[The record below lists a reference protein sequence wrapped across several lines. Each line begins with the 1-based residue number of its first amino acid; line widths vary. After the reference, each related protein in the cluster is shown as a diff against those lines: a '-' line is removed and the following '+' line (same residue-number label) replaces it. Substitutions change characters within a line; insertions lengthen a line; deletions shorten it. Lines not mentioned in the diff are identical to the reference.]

1 MNRAGAF
8 LFACAGM
15 IGLAF
20 LLPSGAAA
28 SWPGGSLA
36 NVPLCTATGDQSD
49 AVSIPDGAG
58 GAIVAWWDIRN
69 GETSADI
76 YAQRISAAGVA
87 LWATDGVPVCTA
99 AGGQFYP
106 VIVADGAGGAIV
118 TWQDSRSG
126 GTDIYAQRISAAGA
140 VQWVSSGIAVCTV
153 AGDQYG
159 VVGATDGAGGVIV
172 GWWDFRN
179 GGGDTF
185 VQRISA
191 AGAVQWAAGGVLI
204 GANGRDPAIVTDGAG
219 GAIVAWQDYRSG
231 FYSDVYAQRVSAG
244 GAIQWPTNG
253 VPISAADANQA
264 IPAIVADGAGGA
276 IVAWGDSRDSVYWD
290 IYAQKVSSSGAVQWT
305 VDGVALCTAAGQQY
319 YLAMATDGAGGA
331 IVTWEDAR
339 NGSSLDIYA
348 QRISTAGL
356 AQWTTDGVEICTF
369 EGTQANV
376 TIAADGAGGAAIAW
390 ADGRTG
396 TTDDIYVQKISAGGV
411 IQWPVNG
418 GAVCSA
424 ANYQYGPVIVANGT
438 GDVIVAWNDLRNGN
452 TDIYAHGFDSQGSAL
467 YPMPR
472 ITSIRDIPNDQGGK
486 VRVAWNCSSRDG
498 LPALEISLYGIWRE
512 ASDTA
517 AQAALAAGASLSSED
532 RQAPLAQPGVFRMT
546 IEGNKT
552 LYWEGV
558 GTVAA
563 RGQSTY
569 TYVAPTLQDSTSAGP
584 AQTVFMVDAH
594 LAFEPG
600 FYDSAADSG
609 YSVDNLAPA
618 TPAPFTG
625 RYLGNS
631 TALHW
636 GRSVAYDMAGYRL
649 YRGDVPDFV
658 PGPANFVVARTDTG
672 FVDQVA
678 GNHFYQL
685 YAVDIHGNLS
695 ARALLSPQQ
704 TSAVPG
710 LLPGAP
716 RLLPN
721 VPNPFNPLT
730 TIRYELPFATA
741 VDLAIYDARGHLIAQ
756 LRSGEREAAGRHEVA
771 WSGRDHLGREVGA
784 GVYIYRLKAGRYE
797 SSRRMTLLK

>member
-1 MNRAGAF
+1 MNRSGAF

-15 IGLAF
+15 IVLAM
-20 LLPSGAAA
+20 LLPNGAAA
-28 SWPGGSLA
+28 AWPGGSLA
-36 NVPLCTATGDQSD
+36 NVPLCTATGDQSG

-58 GAIVAWWDIRN
+58 GAIVAWWDLRN
-69 GETSADI
+69 GESNADI

-87 LWATDGVPVCTA
+87 QWATDGVPVCTA
-99 AGGQFYP
+99 ASSQVYP
-106 VIVADGAGGAIV
+106 KLVADGAGGAIV
-118 TWQDSRSG
+118 TWQDYRSG
-126 GTDIYAQRISAAGA
+126 TVDIYAQRISADGA
-140 VQWVSSGIAVCTV
+140 VQWPSSGVAVCTV
-153 AGDQYG
+153 AGGEYD
-159 VVGATDGAGGVIV
+159 VVGVSDGAGGAIIA
-172 GWWDFRN
+172 WWDFRN
-179 GGGDTF
+179 GGGDAF

-191 AGAVQWAAGGVLI
+191 AGAVQWTAGGVLLA
-204 GANGRDPAIVTDGAG
+204 ANGRAPAIVTDGAG

-231 FYSDVYAQRVSAG
+231 FYSDVYAQRISAG
-244 GAIQWPTNG
+244 GLAQWATNG
-253 VPISAADANQA
+253 VAISAADANQG
-264 IPAIVADGAGGA
+264 PPSVVADGAGGA
-276 IVAWGDSRDSVYWD
+276 VVAWADSRTSAYWD
-290 IYAQKVSSSGAVQWT
+290 IYAQKVSSSGVVQWT
-305 VDGVALCTAAGQQY
+305 VDGVALCTASGQQY
-319 YLAMATDGAGGA
+319 YPVMAADGAGGG
-331 IVTWEDAR
+331 IVAWEDAR

-348 QRISTAGL
+348 QRISTNGVV
-356 AQWTTDGVEICTF
+356 QWTTDGVEICTF
-369 EGTQANV
+369 EGAQASAA
-376 TIAADGAGGAAIAW
+376 IAADGAGGAAIAW
-390 ADGRTG
+390 VDGRAG
-396 TTDDIYVQKISAGGV
+396 TADDIYIQKISAGGA

-418 GAVCSA
+418 GAVCTA
-424 ANYQYGPVIVANGT
+424 ANYQGVPDIVANGT
-438 GDVIVAWNDLRNGN
+438 GDVIVTWIDLRNGN
-452 TDIYAHGFDSQGSAL
+452 VDIYAHGFDSQGSSL

-472 ITSIRDIPNDQGGK
+472 ITSIRDVPNDQGGK
-486 VRVAWNCSSRDG
+486 VRVTWIGSSRDG
-498 LPALEISLYGIWRE
+498 LPALEISLYGIWRQ
-512 ASDTA
+512 ASVA
-517 AQAALAAGASLSSED
+517 AARSALAAGAPLSRED
-532 RQAPLAQPGVFRMT
+532 RQAILAQPGVFRIT
-546 IEGNKT
+546 SEGDKT

-563 RGQSTY
+563 RGQATY

-584 AQTVFMVDAH
+584 AQAVFMVDAH

-600 FYDSAADSG
+600 FYDSAPDSG

-618 TPAPFTG
+618 TPSPFTG
-625 RYLGNS
+625 RYLGNA

-636 GRSVAYDMAGYRL
+636 GRSLAYDMAGYRL

-678 GNHFYQL
+678 GNHYYQL

-710 LLPGAP
+710 LLPLAP

-730 TIRYELPFATA
+730 TIQYELPFATA
-741 VDLAIYDARGHLIAQ
+741 VDLAIYDARGHLVAH

-771 WSGRDHLGREVGA
+771 WSGRDYLGREVGA